1 MSEQVVGIDV
11 AKATFDLA
19 TQKTDGKR
27 KDLAKVP
34 NTEVGILRARRW
46 MAEHAPGA
54 AICMEATGTYHEAL
68 AEALVADGFTV
79 YVVNPAQISAYGQSE
94 LSRTKTDRTDA
105 QLIMRFLLAQRA
117 ANKPPVPW
125 QPLPAAQKRLRDMV
139 RRLDDLKEMRQM
151 EANRL
156 EVSSAS
162 VHPSIHQVLATLDAQ
177 IQEMERKIRD
187 HIDSDP
193 DLRGRRDLL
202 PSIPGIAETTS
213 AWLLASVG
221 DLSRFSDVRQ
231 LVAHAGL
238 NPAVR
243 ESGKFKG
250 HTRISR
256 VGDAALRAKLYM
268 PAICAQRHNPI
279 LRAFAER
286 LAERGKSGK
295 VIICAV
301 MRKLL
306 HLAWGVLRSGRPFDP
321 NFGLAPT

>member
-11 AKATFDLA
+11 AKASFDMA
-19 TQKTDGKR
+19 TQKPDGKR

-34 NTEVGILRARRW
+34 NNEAGFARAVRW
-46 MAEHAPGA
+46 IADHAPGA
-54 AICMEATGTYHEAL
+54 VVCMEATGIYHEAL
-68 AEALVADGFTV
+68 AEALVAHGLTV
-79 YVVNPAQISAYGQSE
+79 HVVNPAQISAYGQSE

-105 QLIMRFLLAQRA
+105 QLIMRFGLAQRA
-117 ANKPPVPW
+117 ASKPLAAW
-125 QPLPAAQKRLRDMV
+125 QPLPPAQKQLRAMV
-139 RRLDDLKEMRQM
+139 RRLDDVKQMRQM

-156 EVSSAS
+156 EVADATVQAS
-162 VHPSIHQVLATLDAQ
+162 IQRVLGTLDAQ
-177 IQEMERKIRD
+177 IQDIERRIRD

-193 DLRGRRDLL
+193 DLRGRKDLL
-202 PSIPGIAETTS
+202 TSIPGIADTTS

-221 DLSRFSDVRQ
+221 DLSQFTDVRQ

-243 ESGKFKG
+243 ESGQFKG
-250 HTRISR
+250 HVRISR
-256 VGDAALRAKLYM
+256 VGDATLRTKLYM
-268 PAICAQRHNPI
+268 PAVCARRHNPI
-279 LRAFAER
+279 VRAFAQR

-321 NFGLAPT
+321 NYGFA